1 MRALRLGIA
10 CSLLVLPVVLAGCQ
24 RTVGATA
31 TGVIAFNGVPAP
43 AGVLVVFYPQGPN
56 GSSSMA
62 ITNAEG
68 AYDLSFNASIRG
80 VMPGENVVS
89 LSIDDD
95 LNASR
100 GIAMSDALRAL
111 PIPARYRGPKSPLV
125 KTVKPGANV
134 INIDVSLGDPP
145 KAD

>member
-1 MRALRLGIA
+1 MHVFRLGIA
-10 CSLLVLPVVLAGCQ
+10 VSLLALPVALTGCQ
-24 RTVGATA
+24 RSVGATA
-31 TGVIAFNGVPAP
+31 TGVVSFNGKPAP
-43 AGVLVVFYPQGPN
+43 AGIQVVFYPQGPK

-68 AYDLSFNASIRG
+68 KYDLWFNASIRG

-89 LSIDDD
+89 ITIEDD

-100 GIAMSDALRAL
+100 GIAVTDALKAL
-111 PIPARYRGPKSPLV
+111 AIPARYRGPKSPLV

-134 INIDVSLGDPP
+134 IDIDVALEDSA
-145 KAD
+145 KAN

>member
-1 MRALRLGIA
+1 MRVLLLLFAVG
-10 CSLLVLPVVLAGCQ
+10 SLAIIGCQ
-24 RTVGATA
+24 PSVGATA
-31 TGVIAFNGVPAP
+31 TGVISFNGTPAP
-43 AGVLVVFYPQGPN
+43 AGVLVMFYPKGPQ

-62 ITNAEG
+62 ITG
-68 AYDLSFNASIRG
+68 ADGRYDLWFNASIRG

-100 GIAMSDALRAL
+100 SVAVSDALRAL

-134 INIDVSLGDPP
+134 IDIDVALGDSP